1 MPRPQGSVYP
11 LWLEGK
17 NQAHFD
23 LSPGLGAGAT
33 GVRVA
38 ALTWLVEKA
47 PEFILHISL
56 ALLQVL
62 LLEAGGRNKST
73 VNSALALL
81 PYTMLSGKILCAELY
96 RFWGGEQD

>member
-1 MPRPQGSVYP
+1 MPRRQGSVCP

-62 LLEAGGRNKST
+62 LLEDIDELRLPPYQQMLLVNKLEP
-73 VNSALALL
+73 VHQHV
-81 PYTMLSGKILCAELY
+81 ILTTLCKSDAH
-96 RFWGGEQD
+96 